1 MRTRVK
7 VCGIT
12 HHEDALAALNAGADA
27 LGFIFSPSPR
37 QISPEDARSIIERL
51 PPFTQVVGVFV
62 NEPRERVQ
70 RIIRYCRLAAIQL
83 QGDETNE
90 YCQTF
95 DVPVIKSFHLDSTLA
110 LERINGYQVSA
121 YLLDTQVEGISGG
134 SGKTFDWALLKNKTF
149 VRPVIVAGGLHTG
162 NVSHLI
168 QHCFPTAIDVC
179 SGVSRS
185 ARRKDPVRLQTF
197 FDAVADA
204 DRLRVQVPA
213 ESGQE
218 DILKASFDRQPLV
231 EIQGRRFLLNALTE
245 QIPATPAELLRE
257 AARRVCYA
265 AQFPPGTKLVGEE
278 DKGGGLLAAVSLLS
292 GLPYGIAR
300 WYPSGL
306 EGQVQ
311 VDFDCEYTGGSLF
324 LNGVEPGDNV
334 YIVDDLISTGGTLVG
349 LVCAVRKA
357 GADVSGILCVVEK
370 RNYGGARR
378 VFEATG
384 ISVQSLIEVDVSGEH
399 SVVVGVNY

>member
-12 HHEDALAALNAGADA
+12 HLEDALTALNAGANA
-27 LGFIFSPSPR
+27 LGFIFSQSPR
-37 QISPEDARSIIERL
+37 QVSPDEARSIIERL

-62 NEPRERVQ
+62 NEPREWVQ
-70 RIIRYCRLAAIQL
+70 NIICYCGLAAIQL

-90 YCQTF
+90 YCQAF
-95 DVPVIKSFHLDSTLA
+95 DVPVIKSFHLESTLA
-110 LERINGYQVSA
+110 LDRINDYQVSA
-121 YLLDTQVEGISGG
+121 YLLDTQVEGLSGG
-134 SGKTFDWALLKNKTF
+134 SGKPFDWNLLKNKTF
-149 VRPVIVAGGLHTG
+149 ARPVIVAGGLHAG

-197 FDAVADA
+197 FDAVAYA
-204 DRLRVQVPA
+204 DRLRVQAPA

-257 AARRVCYA
+257 AAKRVCDA

-311 VDFDCEYTGGSLF
+311 VEFDCEYTGGSLF

-349 LVCAVRKA
+349 LVSAVRKA
-357 GADVSGILCVVEK
+357 GAEVSGILCVVEK
-370 RNYGGARR
+370 RSYGGAGR